1 MISASISQSLSN
13 LRLRFSLRIR
23 FKCRLRFRLRRHV
36 SFPTSMRISIL
47 NSLSISRGAIA
58 RIGTWHARIRT
69 HAHSHAR
76 VLRSPPDTHAFAHAH
91 SHARVL
97 TRAFARTRT
106 RTHAFSGVRR
116 TRTSRR
122 APTYSPPNTR
132 GGGMPLSRSPPD
144 TAPETRPKRQPTRYV
159 RQRAALGRS
168 PPDTPPPPRR
178 FNRQS
183 AGHARQRAAHKP

>member
-1 MISASISQSLSN
+1 M
-13 LRLRFSLRIR
+13 RLRFSLRIR
-23 FKCRLRFRLRRHV
+23 FICRLRFRLRTHV
-36 SFPTSMRISIL
+36 SVPTSIRISIL

-58 RIGTWHARIRT
+58 RIGMWHARIRT

-122 APTYSPPNTR
+122 APTDSPPNTR

-159 RQRAALGRS
+159 RHRAAPKPS
-168 PPDTPPPPRR
+168 
-178 FNRQS
+178 S
-183 AGHARQRAAHKP
+183 AGHAPSPPALQQTVRRTREAAGGP